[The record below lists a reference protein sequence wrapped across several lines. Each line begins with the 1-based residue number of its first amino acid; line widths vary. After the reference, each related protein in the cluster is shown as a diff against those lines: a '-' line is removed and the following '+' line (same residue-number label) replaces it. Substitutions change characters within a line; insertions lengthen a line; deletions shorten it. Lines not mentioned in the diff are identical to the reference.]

1 MVATFPPGWP
11 SPGRSGRIEPVCTEI
26 TIVLNES
33 VRTVLLVNVL
43 AVCTANI
50 CRSAAIEGAIRAYA
64 TARSLDIEV
73 FSAGTRAHEGQPAD
87 SDTTAAARKRGL
99 DLTSHLSQRL
109 TPDLI
114 DMADLV
120 VCAELE
126 HLVQVVG
133 MRPDALP
140 KSFLLLE
147 LVDIAAVRRHD
158 DEMASWL
165 ERIGRFR
172 TAESV
177 LGSASRYKLSDPY
190 KRGKRKQLQTIEIV
204 SNAAD
209 RLVAAL
215 VA

>member
-1 MVATFPPGWP
+1 MRARRV
-11 SPGRSGRIEPVCTEI
+11 RIDAVCTVI

-33 VRTVLLVNVL
+33 VRTVPLVNVL

-64 TARSLDIEV
+64 TARSVDVEA
-73 FSAGTRAHEGQPAD
+73 FSAGTRAHDGQPAD
-87 SDTTAAARKRGL
+87 GDTAAAARKRGL
-99 DLTSHLSQRL
+99 DLTSHVSQRL
-109 TPDLI
+109 TPKLIDTADLI
-114 DMADLV
+114 

-126 HLVQVVG
+126 HLVQVIG
-133 MRPDALP
+133 MRPEALP
-140 KSFLLLE
+140 KSFLFLE
-147 LVDIAAVRRHD
+147 LVDIAGVRRYD
-158 DEMASWL
+158 DEVESWL

-190 KRGKRKQLQTIEIV
+190 KRGKRKQQETIEIV
-204 SNAAD
+204 SDGAN

-215 VA
+215 AA